1 MADSLIF
8 LDHLRGNVRIS
19 FLLLDLLNTIVVS
32 DLEEEV
38 TMQEAIAM
46 ALKECGQEVTD
57 QKVATIIHRLSE
69 RQGKANERELY
80 DEMQAEAKAKK
91 KSKVWGDN
99 LNDWALNR
107 DAMEVCMYVADFNAT
122 ETRRLYCEEDS
133 ELVFALA
140 KARYAKEFEFAR
152 AGYEAAIYGGGGSF
166 KGGDDDAYDLV
177 NGGEAAEAELA
188 AFFGKGGL

>member
-80 DEMQAEAKAKK
+80 DEM
-91 KSKVWGDN
+91 
-99 LNDWALNR
+99 
-107 DAMEVCMYVADFNAT
+107 
-122 ETRRLYCEEDS
+122 
-133 ELVFALA
+133 
-140 KARYAKEFEFAR
+140 
-152 AGYEAAIYGGGGSF
+152 
-166 KGGDDDAYDLV
+166 
-177 NGGEAAEAELA
+177 
-188 AFFGKGGL
+188 